1 MLNNQ
6 IFDQTCFHQA
16 RRNSRLQRSQTAV
29 IDHRYSSP
37 VTYEDLDSSN
47 SANQISST
55 TVLSN
60 NEQNKTRMPH
70 MPSNSH
76 APQKLTR
83 NYSISSNRDPIPDDQ
98 EKMSQEMKRKLANDL
113 LSTLTTLR
121 IREWRKRSIG
131 STFNHCDSLK
141 EMNTENVETGKKP
154 LSQQKESSSAP
165 SFFTADN

>member
-29 IDHRYSSP
+29 IDHRYPSP
-37 VTYEDLDSSN
+37 LTSEDFDSSN
-47 SANQISST
+47 SAHQISST

-60 NEQNKTRMPH
+60 NEQNKTRMP
-70 MPSNSH
+70 PSNSH

-83 NYSISSNRDPIPDDQ
+83 NYSISSNRDPISDDQ

-121 IREWRKRSIG
+121 IREWRKRSTG
-131 STFNHCDSLK
+131 STFNQSGSLK
-141 EMNTENVETGKKP
+141 EMNTENVETEKKP
-154 LSQQKESSSAP
+154 LPQQKESSNIQ
-165 SFFTADN
+165 SFFTVNN